1 MIIETSSSVT
11 GSCGSGSSDLIELY
25 FSATWSCVVLRGM
38 LHGILSEAK
47 YSAQPSKIL
56 SPSYCVS
63 LKIRLGI
70 EGVDDL
76 GAICFF
82 TD

>member
-1 MIIETSSSVT
+1 M
-11 GSCGSGSSDLIELY
+11 
-25 FSATWSCVVLRGM
+25 LRGM